1 MNPFRKK
8 STTPVSTTPVVDVPL
23 DLWGDI
29 IDSAP
34 IASPE
39 AVEENPWPDVSPSTS
54 SPPPSVLLSPAKP
67 TSTAASTSSVAAPMS
82 TTSPP
87 QPKVAPRS
95 PPPPVAPRRRSQ
107 IQRKAQV
114 PQPEPVEPPIDD
126 PFNTDTSE
134 PETPPLNPFIRSFS
148 EPPEPAPPKQ
158 RQSLDVDAFKRLM
171 LTGYAD
177 TPPAAT
183 TKDGS
188 STSESSGSRMS
199 IFEPILESKGGD
211 TPRSSE
217 EVDAEGR
224 RKPPPPR
231 PRRVSP
237 PLGRSPSIRLSVPP
251 PPPPQPA
258 PTLTSPAT
266 SPPIGSVSPILR
278 IPGSPP
284 QASPPASPATS
295 LKKRLVPSP
304 PLSRRQSV
312 RSSVE
317 LERPSTPSGGSGK
330 AKPPPPPVRRMKSTN
345 HRTHERTPSIG
356 NMPPPPPPPPP
367 PRGRTVSGSTV
378 EEKVPEEKDILIDL
392 QKLQREVD
400 ELRGKYEQ
408 GIVTVE

>member
-8 STTPVSTTPVVDVPL
+8 STAPVSTTPVVDVPP

-29 IDSAP
+29 IHPAP

-39 AVEENPWPDVSPSTS
+39 AVGENPWADVPPSTT
-54 SPPPSVLLSPAKP
+54 SPPPSVVLSPAKP
-67 TSTAASTSSVAAPMS
+67 PSTVASTVAAT

-107 IQRKAQV
+107 IQRKAPV
-114 PQPEPVEPPIDD
+114 PEPEPEPETVEPPIDD

-134 PETPPLNPFIRSFS
+134 PETPPLNPFNRSFS

-188 STSESSGSRMS
+188 STSESSGSRLS
-199 IFEPILESKGGD
+199 IFEPILESKGGE

-217 EVDAEGR
+217 EVDVEGR

-237 PLGRSPSIRLSVPP
+237 PLGRSASIRLSVPP
-251 PPPPQPA
+251 PPPPA
-258 PTLTSPAT
+258 ASTLTSPAT
-266 SPPIGSVSPILR
+266 SPPIGSVSPIIR
-278 IPGSPP
+278 TPSSPP
-284 QASPPASPATS
+284 QATPPASPATS

-304 PLSRRQSV
+304 PVSRRQSV

-317 LERPSTPSGGSGK
+317 LERPSTPNGGSGK
-330 AKPPPPPVRRMKSTN
+330 VKPPPPPPPVRRMKSTN
-345 HRTHERTPSIG
+345 HRTHERTPSTG
-356 NMPPPPPPPPP
+356 NMPPPPPPPP
-367 PRGRTVSGSTV
+367 PRGRTVSGSTI

-408 GIVTVE
+408 GIVMVE